1 MHSQVMLNMI
11 YAKKANLW
19 FALFFSRIN
28 GPAKILNSYF
38 KNCFF
43 DCLRFIACLNC
54 GPVSIIW
61 ITDQKITVC

>member
-38 KNCFF
+38 KNCS
-43 DCLRFIACLNC
+43 
-54 GPVSIIW
+54 GV
-61 ITDQKITVC
+61 